1 MHDGARRKSS
11 GNHVPLVVDDSV
23 VTVIHYNKIQI

>member
-11 GNHVPLVVDDSV
+11 GSHVTSVVDDSI
-23 VTVIHYNKIQI
+23 VTVIHNNEIQI